1 MRFPIDVFFL
11 AADGRVLRIV
21 PGVRPGRV
29 VGCREAD
36 AVIEV
41 PAPERVRI
49 RPSMAQVRSSSNRLA
64 DALNPRV
71 PIYRD
76 AYNEYFV
83 FILSAVG
90 AAVIAPVVFYI
101 AMAFSDL
108 WGLLVFAIACAVLEL
123 ALIFGIARPQ
133 MQPQERVGW
142 ALLWGFTAFVLGL
155 AFYELVAKTTL

>member
-1 MRFPIDVFFL
+1 
-11 AADGRVLRIV
+11 
-21 PGVRPGRV
+21 
-29 VGCREAD
+29 
-36 AVIEV
+36 
-41 PAPERVRI
+41 
-49 RPSMAQVRSSSNRLA
+49 MAQASSSNRLA
-64 DALNPRV
+64 DALDPRV

-90 AAVIAPVVFYI
+90 ASVIAPVVFYI

-108 WGLLVFAIACAVLEL
+108 WGLLPFAVACAALEL

-133 MQPQERVGW
+133 MQPQERIGW
-142 ALLWGFTAFVLGL
+142 ALLWGLTAFVLGL